1 MILNYIK
8 RPNYSGNIRNT
19 ACSLSL
25 AVIVKTEMRL
35 TVAIILFLTAILC
48 FGQNSKVIRV
58 IDGDTFETE
67 HGKKVR
73 MIGINAPE
81 LSDIYGIEAKEHLK
95 ELIEHK
101 EVILVLGKISKD
113 KDRYQRLLRYVYYE
127 SEDINRKMID
137 DGFAFAY
144 LKYKF
149 EKSNEYENA
158 QLESKAN
165 CNGIWSNDSNV
176 NLKNKEKDKKRFDF
190 KNLPAK
196 TYLVATLLFILII
209 IGLVYYFKK

>member
-1 MILNYIK
+1 MTVKSFKNRNMCQASIV
-8 RPNYSGNIRNT
+8 SGNGK
-19 ACSLSL
+19 
-25 AVIVKTEMRL
+25 KTEMRL
-35 TVAIILFLTAILC
+35 TVTIILFLTTTLC

-67 HGKKVR
+67 DGEKVR

-81 LSDIYGIEAKEHLK
+81 LSDIFGIEAKEHLK

-101 EVILVLGKISKD
+101 DVILVPGKISKD
-113 KDRYQRLLRYVYYE
+113 KDVYQRLLRYVYYE
-127 SEDINRKMID
+127 SEDINKKMIE

-149 EKSNEYENA
+149 EKSSEYENA

-165 CNGIWSNDSNV
+165 YNGIWSNDSNAI
-176 NLKNKEKDKKRFDF
+176 NKKPEKDKKSFDF
-190 KNLPAK
+190 KDLPTK
-196 TYLVATLLFILII
+196 TYLVATLLFILIV
-209 IGLVYYFKK
+209 IGLIYYFKK